1 MNQSRLESLIET
13 LINTA
18 IGFAVSYAAWP
29 LVAVMFDMHYS
40 AGQHLGI
47 TLVFTVISVA
57 RGYVVRRWFNA
68 GLHRAAVR
76 LAKRFDHY
84 HHGIT

>member
-1 MNQSRLESLIET
+1 
-13 LINTA
+13 
-18 IGFAVSYAAWP
+18 
-29 LVAVMFDMHYS
+29 MFDMHYS

-68 GLHRAAVR
+68 GLHLAAVR
-76 LAKRFDHY
+76 LAKRLK
-84 HHGIT
+84 TT